1 MADMERSSPSRMN
14 GAKTPAGWA
23 LLAALLFGAS
33 APLSKLLLDAF
44 PPQALAGVLYLGAG
58 IGLAGWGAVRG
69 RRPREA
75 PLSRAD
81 APWLALVVLSGGVI
95 APILL
100 MEGLSRTTASSAA
113 LLLNLEA
120 AFTVFLARCFLGE
133 TIGRRVGLGVL
144 AIVAGATVLSWQGHV
159 SWAGLGGS
167 LLVVAASLAWGVD
180 NTLTQK
186 ISAADPVRI
195 ATFKGLVAGTINLAL
210 ASARAPLMDMDAPG
224 VLALALATGFLCYG
238 VSIVLYVRSLR
249 HLGAART
256 GAYFGTAPFWGAILA
271 VAILGEPVTTS
282 LLVAA
287 LIMGVGLW
295 LMLTE
300 RHQHWHAH
308 EPLFHDHLHVH
319 DEHHHHPHGPGDPPG
334 EPHAHGHHHEPLGH
348 QHPHHPDIHH
358 RHRHGGRPGP

>member
-1 MADMERSSPSRMN
+1 MTGGKA
-14 GAKTPAGWA
+14 PAGNA

-33 APLSKLLLDAF
+33 APLSKRLLDAF

-75 PLSRAD
+75 PLRRAD
-81 APWLALVVLSGGVI
+81 VPWLALVVLSGGVA

-120 AFTVFLARCFLGE
+120 AFTVLLARSLLGE
-133 TIGRRVGLGVL
+133 TIGRRVGLGIL
-144 AIVAGATVLSWQGHV
+144 AIVAGAVVLSWQGRI
-159 SWAGLGGS
+159 SWAGLGGP
-167 LLVVAASLAWGVD
+167 LLVIAASLAWGVD

-195 ATFKGLVAGTINLAL
+195 ATFKGLVAGSINLAL
-210 ASARAPLMDMDAPG
+210 ASARGPSLDLDASRLL
-224 VLALALATGFLCYG
+224 VAALATGFLCYG

-249 HLGAART
+249 HLGVART

-271 VAILGEPVTTS
+271 LAILGEPVTTA
-282 LLVAA
+282 LVAAA
-287 LIMGVGLW
+287 LIMAAGLW
-295 LMLTE
+295 LMLNE
-300 RHQHWHAH
+300 RHEHWHAH
-308 EPLFHDHLHVH
+308 EPFLHDHLHVH
-319 DEHHHHPHGPGDPPG
+319 DDHHHHPHGPDDPTG
-334 EPHAHGHHHEPLGH
+334 EPHTHPHLHEALRH
-348 QHPHHPDIHH
+348 SHAHHPDIHH
-358 RHRHGGRPGP
+358 RHRHDRGSPP

>member
-1 MADMERSSPSRMN
+1 MERFSPSRMTL
-14 GAKTPAGWA
+14 GKTPAGRA

-58 IGLAGWGAVRG
+58 IGLAGWGALRG
-69 RRPREA
+69 RPQREA
-75 PLSRAD
+75 PLRRAD
-81 APWLALVVLSGGVI
+81 APWLALVVLAGGVT

-100 MEGLSRTTASSAA
+100 MEGLSRTSASTAA

-120 AFTVFLARCFLGE
+120 AFTVLLARCLLGE

-144 AIVAGATVLSWQGHV
+144 AIVAGATVLSWPGRL
-159 SWAGLGGS
+159 SWEGVGGP

-195 ATFKGLVAGTINLAL
+195 ATFKGLIAGTINLAL
-210 ASARAPLMDMDAPG
+210 ASARVPFMDMDAPG
-224 VLALALATGFLCYG
+224 VLVAALATGFLCYG
-238 VSIVLYVRSLR
+238 VSIALYVRSLR

-271 VAILGEPVTTS
+271 LAILGEPVTTS
-282 LLVAA
+282 LVAAA

-319 DEHHHHPHGPGDPPG
+319 DEHHNHSHGPDDPPG
-334 EPHAHGHHHEPLGH
+334 EPHT
-348 QHPHHPDIHH
+348 HPHHHQTLRHSHAHQPDIHH
-358 RHRHGGRPGP
+358 RHHHGGRSGS